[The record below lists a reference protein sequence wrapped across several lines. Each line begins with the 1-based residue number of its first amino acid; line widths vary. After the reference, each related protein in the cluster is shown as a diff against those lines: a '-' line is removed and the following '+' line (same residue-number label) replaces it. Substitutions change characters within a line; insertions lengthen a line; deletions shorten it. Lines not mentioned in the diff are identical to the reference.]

1 MAMAHRSRGL
11 GGVPCH
17 AVYSSHIRSSAFGL
31 TVTPSDS
38 IEKARQ
44 GGTLDGKW
52 LLPTPF
58 NKLHTDA
65 TSFYADLTPT

>member
-1 MAMAHRSRGL
+1 MLCTLLTSN
-11 GGVPCH
+11 
-17 AVYSSHIRSSAFGL
+17 HIRSFAFGL
-31 TVTPSDS
+31 TVTASDS

-65 TSFYADLTPT
+65 TSFYANLTPT